1 MVRAKG
7 KVLRSPPNSRRA
19 GIFVAAALLT
29 AASLAAWANSFRG
42 PFIFDDLPAIVEN
55 ATIRTLALSRALA
68 PPHTGQPANGRP
80 LVNFSFALNW
90 AIAGDD
96 VRGYHVLNLAIH
108 TLAALALFGVVRRTL
123 PSRPLAA
130 KFAADATPLAFA
142 LAALWM
148 LHPLQ
153 TESVT
158 YIAQRAE
165 SLAGLC
171 LLLTLYASIRGAES
185 HTPTRWYVLAV
196 VTCLLGMATKEVMYA
211 APLLV
216 LLYDRT
222 FLSGTFREALRRRPW
237 FYAGLAATWLL
248 LGWLV
253 KQAGTRGATAGF
265 GLGITPWHYLLTQ
278 CGALIHY
285 MRLTFWPDPLVL
297 DYGTTIAKSLSE
309 VWPQAALLLA
319 LFGATL
325 IALVRCP
332 PWGFLGAWFFLLLAP
347 TSSVLPLTTQTIA
360 EHRMYLPLAAII
372 AAIVVGAWYV
382 LGRRSVVVFI
392 AIAIAL
398 GAVTARRN
406 IDYHSAISIWQD
418 NIAKRPDSPRPYGE
432 LASALSNAG
441 RIPEA
446 LAAYETAARLLPNY
460 PKVHHN
466 YGVALAAAGR
476 LDEAAAQFELALEQ
490 LPALADAH
498 YELGNVRHEQ
508 GRNVEALGCYEA
520 AVRLRPDF
528 ALAHNNAANILT
540 IFDRTDDALAHYAA
554 AVRADPNLPDAQ
566 YNWANALAHIGR
578 FADALPH
585 YEAALQLA
593 PALVS
598 AHENL
603 GIALFNL
610 GRYAD
615 AVRELEIAQTLAPD
629 SESIRANL
637 GTARARAKGLPGE
650 F

>member
-1 MVRAKG
+1 MVHAKG
-7 KVLRSPPNSRRA
+7 RILRPPLDSSRA

-29 AASLAAWANSFRG
+29 AAALAAWANSFRG
-42 PFIFDDLPAIVEN
+42 PFVFDDFPAIVEN
-55 ATIRTLALSRALA
+55 ATIRTLALPVVLA

-90 AIAGDD
+90 ALAGAD
-96 VRGYHVLNLAIH
+96 VRGYHVVNLAIH
-108 TLAALALFGVVRRTL
+108 TLAALALFGVARRTL
-123 PSRPLAA
+123 LSRQLAA
-130 KFAADATPLAFA
+130 KFAGDATPLAFA

-158 YIAQRAE
+158 YISQRAE
-165 SLAGLC
+165 SLAGLF
-171 LLLTLYASIRGAES
+171 LLLTLYTSIRGAES
-185 HTPTRWYVLAV
+185 PTPTRWHALAV
-196 VTCLLGMATKEVMYA
+196 IACLLGMATKEVMYA

-216 LLYDRT
+216 LLHDRT
-222 FLSGTFREALRRRPW
+222 FIAGTFREALRRRPW
-237 FYAGLAATWLL
+237 FYAALAATWLL

-253 KQAGTRGATAGF
+253 RQAGNRGATAGF

-285 MRLTFWPDPLVL
+285 VRLAFWPAPLVL
-297 DYGTTIAKSLSE
+297 DYGTVTTKSLTE

-325 IALVRCP
+325 IALVRRP
-332 PWGFLGAWFFLLLAP
+332 PWGFLGAWFFLVLAP
-347 TSSVLPLTTQTIA
+347 TSSVLPLATQTIA

-372 AAIVVGAWYV
+372 AAVVIAVWHV
-382 LGRRSVVVFI
+382 LGRRSVGVFI
-392 AIAIAL
+392 AIAIAF
-398 GAVTARRN
+398 GALTARRN

-432 LASALSNAG
+432 LASALSDAG
-441 RIPEA
+441 RVPEA
-446 LAAYETAARLLPNY
+446 LAAYETAVPLLPNY
-460 PKVHHN
+460 AKVRYN
-466 YGVALAAAGR
+466 YGIALAAVGR
-476 LDEAAAQFELALEQ
+476 LDEAAAQFELALAQ
-490 LPALADAH
+490 LPTLADAP
-498 YELGNVRHEQ
+498 YGLGNVRHEQ
-508 GRNVEALGCYEA
+508 GRNAEALAWYEA
-520 AVRLRPDF
+520 AIRLRPDF
-528 ALAHNNAANILT
+528 ALAHNNAANILAN
-540 IFDRTDDALAHYAA
+540 FGRTDEALAHYAA
-554 AVRADPNLPDAQ
+554 AARAEPNLPDAQ

-585 YEAALQLA
+585 YEAAVRLA
-593 PALVS
+593 PTLVY

-615 AVRELEIAQTLAPD
+615 AVRELEIAQGLVPD

-637 GTARARAKGLPGE
+637 AAARARAAR
-650 F
+650 

>member
-7 KVLRSPPNSRRA
+7 KIVRPAPNSSRA

-29 AASLAAWANSFRG
+29 AAALAAWANSFRG
-42 PFIFDDLPAIVEN
+42 PFIFDDLPAIAQN
-55 ATIRTLALSRALA
+55 ATIRTLALPIALA
-68 PPHTGQPANGRP
+68 PPGTGQPANGRP

-90 AIAGDD
+90 AVGGAD
-96 VRGYHVLNLAIH
+96 VRGYHMLNLAIH
-108 TLAALALFGVVRRTL
+108 ALAALALFGVVRRTL
-123 PSRPLAA
+123 RSRPLAA

-185 HTPTRWYVLAV
+185 PTPTRWHALAV

-216 LLYDRT
+216 LLLDRT
-222 FLSGTFREALRRRPW
+222 FFAGTFREALRRRPW

-253 KQAGTRGATAGF
+253 MQAGNRGATAGF

-285 MRLTFWPDPLVL
+285 MRLALWPAPLVL
-297 DYGTTIAKSLSE
+297 DYGIATTSSLAE

-325 IALVRCP
+325 IALARCP

-347 TSSVLPLTTQTIA
+347 TSSVLPLATQTVA

-372 AAIVVGAWYV
+372 AAIVVGVWHV
-382 LGRRSVVVFI
+382 LGRHSVVVFV

-398 GAVTARRN
+398 GALTARRN
-406 IDYHSAISIWQD
+406 IDYRSAISIWQD
-418 NIAKRPDSPRPYGE
+418 NIAKRPDSPRPFGE
-432 LASALSNAG
+432 LASALTDAG
-441 RIPEA
+441 RVPEA
-446 LAAYETAARLLPNY
+446 LAAYETAVRLLPNY
-460 PKVHHN
+460 PKVRHN
-466 YGVALAAAGR
+466 YAVALAAAGR
-476 LDEAAAQFELALEQ
+476 LDEAAAQFELALAQ
-490 LPALADAH
+490 LPTLADAH
-498 YELGNVRHEQ
+498 YGLGDVRHEQ
-508 GRNVEALGCYEA
+508 GRNAEALACYQDA
-520 AVRLRPDF
+520 IRLRPDF

-540 IFDRTDDALAHYAA
+540 IFGRTDEALAYYAA

-566 YNWANALAHIGR
+566 YNWANALARIGR

-585 YEAALQLA
+585 YEAALRLA
-593 PALVS
+593 PALVP

-603 GIALFNL
+603 GISLFNL

-615 AVRELEIAQTLAPD
+615 AVRELEIAQGLAPD

-637 GTARARAKGLPGE
+637 AAARARAAR
-650 F
+650 

>member
-1 MVRAKG
+1 MVLAKG
-7 KVLRSPPNSRRA
+7 KIVRPPPTSSRAR
-19 GIFVAAALLT
+19 IFVAAALLT
-29 AASLAAWANSFRG
+29 AGALAAWANSFRG

-55 ATIRTLALSRALA
+55 TTIRTLALPGALA

-90 AIAGDD
+90 AIAGAN

-123 PSRPLAA
+123 RSRPLAA
-130 KFAADATPLAFA
+130 KFGTDATPLAFA

-158 YIAQRAE
+158 YISQRAE

-171 LLLTLYASIRGAES
+171 LLLTLYGSIRGADS
-185 HTPTRWYVLAV
+185 PVPMRWHALAV
-196 VTCLLGMATKEVMYA
+196 VMCLLGMATKEVMYA

-216 LLYDRT
+216 LLHDRT
-222 FLSGTFREALRRRPW
+222 FIAGTFREALRRRPW
-237 FYAGLAATWLL
+237 FYTGLAATWLL

-253 KQAGTRGATAGF
+253 KQAGNRGATAGF

-278 CGALIHY
+278 CSALIHY
-285 MRLTFWPDPLVL
+285 VRLAFWPAPLVL
-297 DYGTTIAKSLSE
+297 DYGVVTTKFLSE
-309 VWPQAALLLA
+309 VWPQAALLVA

-325 IALVRCP
+325 IALTRCP
-332 PWGFLGAWFFLLLAP
+332 PWGFVGAWFFLLLAP
-347 TSSVLPLTTQTIA
+347 TSSVLPLATQTIA

-372 AAIVVGAWYV
+372 AAIVVGVWHL
-382 LGRRSVVVFI
+382 LGRRSVVVFV

-398 GAVTARRN
+398 GALTAQRN
-406 IDYHSAISIWQD
+406 IDYRSAVSIWQD

-432 LASALSNAG
+432 LASALSDTG

-446 LAAYETAARLLPNY
+446 LAAYDTAVRLLPNY
-460 PKVHHN
+460 PKVRHN

-476 LDEAAAQFELALEQ
+476 LDEAAAQFELAVAQ
-490 LPALADAH
+490 LPTLADAH

-508 GRNVEALGCYEA
+508 GRNVEALACYEA
-520 AVRLRPDF
+520 AIRLRPDF

-540 IFDRTDDALAHYAA
+540 NLGRTDEALVHYAA
-554 AVRADPNLPDAQ
+554 AVHVDPNLPDAQ
-566 YNWANALAHIGR
+566 YNWANTLAHVGR

-615 AVRELEIAQTLAPD
+615 AVRELEIAQGLAPE

-637 GTARARAKGLPGE
+637 ATARARAAR
-650 F
+650 

>member
-7 KVLRSPPNSRRA
+7 KIVRAPRNSSHL
-19 GIFVAAALLT
+19 GIFVAAALLI
-29 AASLAAWANSFRG
+29 AAALAAWANSFRG
-42 PFIFDDLPAIVEN
+42 PFVFDDLPAIVEN
-55 ATIRTLALSRALA
+55 ATIRTLALPSALA

-90 AIAGDD
+90 AVGAAD

-123 PSRPLAA
+123 RSRALAA
-130 KFAADATPLAFA
+130 RFAADATPLAFA

-158 YIAQRAE
+158 YISQRAE
-165 SLAGLC
+165 ALAGLC

-185 HTPTRWYVLAV
+185 PTPMRWHALAV

-216 LLYDRT
+216 MLYDRT
-222 FLSGTFREALRRRPW
+222 FLSRTFREALRRRPL
-237 FYAGLAATWLL
+237 FYAALAMTWLL
-248 LGWLV
+248 LGLLV
-253 KQAGTRGATAGF
+253 KQAGNRGATAGF

-278 CGALIHY
+278 CGAIIHY
-285 MRLTFWPDPLVL
+285 VRLVFWPDPLVL
-297 DYGTTIAKSLSE
+297 DYGIVTTKSLAE

-325 IALVRCP
+325 IALARFP
-332 PWGFLGAWFFLLLAP
+332 TWGFLGAWFFLLLAP
-347 TSSVLPLTTQTIA
+347 TSSVLPLATQTVA

-372 AAIVVGAWYV
+372 AAIVVGMWHV
-382 LGRRSVVVFI
+382 LGRCSVIVFV
-392 AIAIAL
+392 AIAIAF
-398 GAVTARRN
+398 GALTARRN
-406 IDYHSAISIWQD
+406 IDYRSAISIWQD

-446 LAAYETAARLLPNY
+446 LAAYETAVRLLPNY
-460 PKVHHN
+460 PKVRHN
-466 YGVALAAAGR
+466 YGVALAATGR
-476 LDEAAAQFELALEQ
+476 LDEAATQFELALAQ
-490 LPALADAH
+490 LPTLADAH

-520 AVRLRPDF
+520 AMRLRPDF

-540 IFDRTDDALAHYAA
+540 IFDRTDEALAHYAS
-554 AVRADPNLPDAQ
+554 AVRADRNLPDAQ
-566 YNWANALAHIGR
+566 YNWANSLAHIGR
-578 FADALPH
+578 FAEAVPH

-615 AVRELEIAQTLAPD
+615 AVRELEIAQSLAPD

-637 GTARARAKGLPGE
+637 ATARARAAR
-650 F
+650 

>member
-7 KVLRSPPNSRRA
+7 KIVRAPRNSSRL
-19 GIFVAAALLT
+19 GIFVAAALLI
-29 AASLAAWANSFRG
+29 AAALAAWANSFRG
-42 PFIFDDLPAIVEN
+42 PFVFDDLPAIVEN
-55 ATIRTLALSRALA
+55 ATIRTLALPSALA

-90 AIAGDD
+90 AVGAAD

-123 PSRPLAA
+123 RSRALAA
-130 KFAADATPLAFA
+130 RFAADATPLAFA

-158 YIAQRAE
+158 YISQRAE
-165 SLAGLC
+165 ALAGLC

-185 HTPTRWYVLAV
+185 PTPMRWHVLAV

-216 LLYDRT
+216 MLYDRT
-222 FLSGTFREALRRRPW
+222 FLSRTFREALRRRPL
-237 FYAGLAATWLL
+237 FYAALAMTWLL
-248 LGWLV
+248 LGLLV

-278 CGALIHY
+278 CGAIIHY
-285 MRLTFWPDPLVL
+285 VRLVFWPDPLVL
-297 DYGTTIAKSLSE
+297 DYGIVTTKSLAE

-325 IALVRCP
+325 IALARFP
-332 PWGFLGAWFFLLLAP
+332 TWGFLGAWFFLLLAP
-347 TSSVLPLTTQTIA
+347 TSSVLPLATQTVA

-372 AAIVVGAWYV
+372 AAIVVGMWHV
-382 LGRRSVVVFI
+382 LGRCSVIVFV
-392 AIAIAL
+392 AIAIAF
-398 GAVTARRN
+398 GALTARRN
-406 IDYHSAISIWQD
+406 IDYRSAISIWQD

-446 LAAYETAARLLPNY
+446 LAAYETAVRLLPNY
-460 PKVHHN
+460 PKVRHN
-466 YGVALAAAGR
+466 YGVALAATGR
-476 LDEAAAQFELALEQ
+476 LDEAATQFELALAQ
-490 LPALADAH
+490 LPTLADAH

-520 AVRLRPDF
+520 AIRLRPDF

-540 IFDRTDDALAHYAA
+540 IFDRTDEALAHYAS
-554 AVRADPNLPDAQ
+554 AVRADRNLPDAQ
-566 YNWANALAHIGR
+566 YNWANSLAHIGR
-578 FADALPH
+578 FAEAVPH

-615 AVRELEIAQTLAPD
+615 AVRELQIAQSLAPD

-637 GTARARAKGLPGE
+637 ATARARTAR
-650 F
+650 

>member
-1 MVRAKG
+1 MRAKG
-7 KVLRSPPNSRRA
+7 KIVRPAPTSSRA
-19 GIFVAAALLT
+19 GIFIAAALLG
-29 AASLAAWANSFRG
+29 AAALSVWANSFRG

-55 ATIRTLALSRALA
+55 TTIRTLALPGALA
-68 PPHTGQPANGRP
+68 PPQTGQPANGRP

-90 AIAGDD
+90 AVGGAD

-108 TLAALALFGVVRRTL
+108 ALAALALFGVVRRTL
-123 PSRPLAA
+123 RSRPLAA

-158 YIAQRAE
+158 YISQRAE

-171 LLLTLYASIRGAES
+171 LLLTLYASIRGADS
-185 HTPTRWYVLAV
+185 PTPMRWHALAV

-216 LLYDRT
+216 LLHDRT
-222 FLSGTFREALRRRPW
+222 FIAGTFREALRRRPG

-248 LGWLV
+248 LGCLV
-253 KQAGTRGATAGF
+253 KQAGNRGATAGF

-278 CGALIHY
+278 CGALVHY
-285 MRLTFWPDPLVL
+285 VRLAFWPAPLVL
-297 DYGTTIAKSLSE
+297 DYGTATTKSLAE
-309 VWPQAALLLA
+309 VWPQAALLLV
-319 LFGATL
+319 LFAATL
-325 IALVRCP
+325 CALDRFP
-332 PWGFLGAWFFLLLAP
+332 AWGFLGAWFFLLLAP
-347 TSSVLPLTTQTIA
+347 TSSVLPLATQTVA

-372 AAIVVGAWYV
+372 AAIVVGVWHF
-382 LGRRSVVVFI
+382 LGRRSVIVFV

-398 GAVTARRN
+398 GALTAQRN
-406 IDYHSAISIWQD
+406 LDYRSAISIWQD

-432 LASALSNAG
+432 LASALSDAG

-446 LAAYETAARLLPNY
+446 LATYETAVRLLPNY
-460 PKVHHN
+460 PKLRHN

-476 LDEAAAQFELALEQ
+476 LDEAAAQFELALAEF
-490 LPALADAH
+490 PTLADAH

-508 GRNVEALGCYEA
+508 GRNAEALACYQDA
-520 AVRLRPDF
+520 IRLRPDF

-540 IFDRTDDALAHYAA
+540 NFDRTDEALTHYAA

-566 YNWANALAHIGR
+566 FNWANALAHIGR

-585 YEAALQLA
+585 YEAAVRLA

-610 GRYAD
+610 GRYDD
-615 AVRELEIAQTLAPD
+615 AVRELEIAQVLAPD
-629 SESIRANL
+629 SESIRSNL
-637 GTARARAKGLPGE
+637 AAARARAVP
-650 F
+650 

>member
-7 KVLRSPPNSRRA
+7 KILRPAPDSRRA
-19 GIFVAAALLT
+19 GIFAASALLAAAV
-29 AASLAAWANSFRG
+29 LAAWANSFHG

-55 ATIRTLALSRALA
+55 ATIRTLALPTALA
-68 PPHTGQPANGRP
+68 PPRSGQPAGGRP

-90 AIAGDD
+90 AIAGAD
-96 VRGYHVLNLAIH
+96 VRGYHVVNLAIH
-108 TLAALALFGVVRRTL
+108 VLAALALFGVARRTMRS
-123 PSRPLAA
+123 PPLAA

-142 LAALWM
+142 LAALWA

-158 YIAQRAE
+158 YISQRAE
-165 SLAGLC
+165 SLAGLF
-171 LLLTLYASIRGAES
+171 LFLTLYAAIRGADS
-185 HTPTRWYVLAV
+185 PTATRWHLLAI

-222 FLSGTFREALRRRPW
+222 FFTGTFREALRRRPW

-253 KQAGTRGATAGF
+253 KQAGNRGATAGF

-278 CGALIHY
+278 CGAIIHY
-285 MRLTFWPDPLVL
+285 VRLVFWPAPLVL
-297 DYGTTIAKSLSE
+297 DYGTITTTSLAQ

-325 IALVRCP
+325 ISLAWYP

-347 TSSVLPLTTQTIA
+347 TSSVLPLATQTVA
-360 EHRMYLPLAAII
+360 EHRMYLPLAAIV
-372 AAIVVGAWYV
+372 AALVVGARYG
-382 LGRRSVVVFI
+382 LGRRSVAVLVVI
-392 AIAIAL
+392 AVGL
-398 GAVTARRN
+398 GALTARRN
-406 IDYHSAISIWQD
+406 ANYRSSISIWQD

-446 LAAYETAARLLPNY
+446 LAAYETAVRLLPNY
-460 PKVHHN
+460 PKVHYN
-466 YGVALAAAGR
+466 YAVALDAAGR
-476 LDEAAAQFELALEQ
+476 LDEAAMQFELALAQ
-490 LPALADAH
+490 LPTLADAH
-498 YELGNVRHEQ
+498 YGLGDVRHEQ

-520 AVRLRPDF
+520 AIRLRPDF
-528 ALAHNNAANILT
+528 ALAHNNAANILAN
-540 IFDRTDDALAHYAA
+540 FGRTDEALAHYAA
-554 AVRADPNLPDAQ
+554 AVRANPHLPDAQ
-566 YNWANALAHIGR
+566 YNWANALAHDGR
-578 FADALPH
+578 FSDALPH
-585 YEAALQLA
+585 YEAALQLSSKLA
-593 PALVS
+593 P

-603 GIALFNL
+603 GISLFNL

-615 AVRELEIAQTLAPD
+615 AVRELEIAQSLEPD

-637 GTARARAKGLPGE
+637 AAARARAAR
-650 F
+650 

>member
-1 MVRAKG
+1 MHAKG
-7 KVLRSPPNSRRA
+7 KIVRPALNSSRA
-19 GIFVAAALLT
+19 GTFVAAALLT
-29 AASLAAWANSFRG
+29 VAALAAWANSFRG

-55 ATIRTLALSRALA
+55 TTIRTLALPGALA

-90 AIAGDD
+90 AVGGAD
-96 VRGYHVLNLAIH
+96 VSGYHVLNLAIH
-108 TLAALALFGVVRRTL
+108 ALAALALFGVVRRTL
-123 PSRPLAA
+123 RSRPLAA
-130 KFAADATPLAFA
+130 KFAADATPLAFV

-158 YIAQRAE
+158 YVAQRAE

-185 HTPTRWYVLAV
+185 PKPMRWHALAV

-216 LLYDRT
+216 LLHDRT
-222 FLSGTFREALRRRPW
+222 FIAGTFREALRRRPW

-253 KQAGTRGATAGF
+253 KQAGNRGATAGF

-285 MRLTFWPDPLVL
+285 VRLVFWPAPLVL
-297 DYGTTIAKSLSE
+297 DYGTVTSKSLSE
-309 VWPQAALLLA
+309 VWPQAALLVA

-325 IALVRCP
+325 IALVRWP
-332 PWGFLGAWFFLLLAP
+332 PWGFVGAWFFLLLAP
-347 TSSVLPLTTQTIA
+347 TSSVLPLATQTVA

-372 AAIVVGAWYV
+372 AGIVVGVWCV
-382 LGRRSVVVFI
+382 LGRRSIVVFV

-398 GAVTARRN
+398 GALTARRN
-406 IDYHSAISIWQD
+406 IDYGSAISIWQD
-418 NIAKRPDSPRPYGE
+418 NITKRPDSPRPYGE
-432 LASALSNAG
+432 LASALSDAG

-446 LAAYETAARLLPNY
+446 LAAYEAAVPLLPNY
-460 PKVHHN
+460 PKLHHN

-476 LDEAAAQFELALEQ
+476 LDEAAAQFELALAQ
-490 LPALADAH
+490 LPTLADAH

-508 GRNVEALGCYEA
+508 GRNAEALACYEA
-520 AVRLRPDF
+520 AIRFRPDF
-528 ALAHNNAANILT
+528 ALAHNDAANILVN
-540 IFDRTDDALAHYAA
+540 FDRTDEALAHYAT

-566 YNWANALAHIGR
+566 FNWANTLARIGR

-585 YEAALQLA
+585 YQAAVRLA

-615 AVRELEIAQTLAPD
+615 AVRELEIAQGLAPD
-629 SESIRANL
+629 SESVRANL
-637 GTARARAKGLPGE
+637 AAARARAAR
-650 F
+650 

>member
-7 KVLRSPPNSRRA
+7 KIVRPARNSSRA
-19 GIFVAAALLT
+19 GIFVAVALLT
-29 AASLAAWANSFRG
+29 ASA
-42 PFIFDDLPAIVEN
+42 
-55 ATIRTLALSRALA
+55 LALPIALA

-90 AIAGDD
+90 AVGGAD

-123 PSRPLAA
+123 RSRPLAA

-185 HTPTRWYVLAV
+185 PTPTRWHALAV

-216 LLYDRT
+216 LLLDRT
-222 FLSGTFREALRRRPW
+222 FFAGTFREALRRRPW
-237 FYAGLAATWLL
+237 FYTELAATWLL

-253 KQAGTRGATAGF
+253 NQAGNRGATAGF

-285 MRLTFWPDPLVL
+285 MRLALWPAPLVL
-297 DYGTTIAKSLSE
+297 DYGIATTSSLTE
-309 VWPQAALLLA
+309 VWLQAALLLA
-319 LFGATL
+319 LFGATFV
-325 IALVRCP
+325 ALARCP

-347 TSSVLPLTTQTIA
+347 TSSVLPLATQTVA

-372 AAIVVGAWYV
+372 AAIVVGVWHV
-382 LGRRSVVVFI
+382 LGRHSVVVFV

-398 GAVTARRN
+398 GALTARRN
-406 IDYHSAISIWQD
+406 IDYRSAISIWQD
-418 NIAKRPDSPRPYGE
+418 NIAKRPDSPRPFGE
-432 LASALSNAG
+432 LASALTDAG
-441 RIPEA
+441 RVPEA
-446 LAAYETAARLLPNY
+446 LAAYETAVRLLPNY
-460 PKVHHN
+460 PKVRHN
-466 YGVALAAAGR
+466 YAVALAAAGR
-476 LDEAAAQFELALEQ
+476 LDEAASQFEL
-490 LPALADAH
+490 DA
-498 YELGNVRHEQ
+498 YYGLGDVRHEQ
-508 GRNVEALGCYEA
+508 GRNAEALACYEA
-520 AVRLRPDF
+520 AIRLRPDF

-540 IFDRTDDALAHYAA
+540 IFGRTDEALAQYAV

-566 YNWANALAHIGR
+566 YNWANTLTRIGR
-578 FADALPH
+578 FADAVPH
-585 YEAALQLA
+585 YEAALRLA
-593 PALVS
+593 PALVP

-603 GIALFNL
+603 GISLFNL

-615 AVRELEIAQTLAPD
+615 AVRELEIAQGLAPD

-637 GTARARAKGLPGE
+637 AAARARAAR
-650 F
+650 

>member
-1 MVRAKG
+1 MERSNG
-7 KVLRSPPNSRRA
+7 KSLRPALNSSRA
-19 GIFVAAALLT
+19 GIFIAAALLT
-29 AASLAAWANSFRG
+29 AAALAAWANSFRG

-55 ATIRTLALSRALA
+55 GTIHTLALSSVLA

-80 LVNFSFALNW
+80 FINLSFALNW
-90 AIAGDD
+90 AAGAAD

-108 TLAALALFGVVRRTL
+108 VLAALALFGVVRRTL
-123 PSRPLAA
+123 RSRPLAT
-130 KFAADATPLAFA
+130 KFAADATPLAVA

-185 HTPTRWYVLAV
+185 PTPTRWHTVAV

-211 APLLV
+211 APVLV
-216 LLYDRT
+216 LLHDRT
-222 FLSGTFREALRRRPW
+222 FLSGTFRQALRRRPW
-237 FYAGLAATWLL
+237 FYAALAATWLL

-253 KQAGTRGATAGF
+253 IRAGTRGATAGF

-278 CGALIHY
+278 CGAVIHY
-285 MRLTFWPDPLVL
+285 VRLAFWPDPLVL
-297 DYGTTIAKSLSE
+297 DYGTTTTNSLAD

-325 IALVRCP
+325 VALVRCP

-347 TSSVLPLTTQTIA
+347 TSSMLPLATQTIA

-372 AAIVVGAWYV
+372 AGIVVAVWHV
-382 LGRRSVVVFI
+382 LGRRSVIVFI
-392 AIAIAL
+392 AIAIAFGTL
-398 GAVTARRN
+398 TARRN
-406 IDYHSAISIWQD
+406 TDYRSAISIWQD

-441 RIPEA
+441 RVPEA
-446 LAAYETAARLLPNY
+446 LTAYETAVRLLPNY

-476 LDEAAAQFELALEQ
+476 LDEAAAQFELALAQ
-490 LPALADAH
+490 LPTLADAH

-508 GRNVEALGCYEA
+508 GRNAEALACYEA
-520 AVRLRPDF
+520 AIRLLPDF

-540 IFDRTDDALAHYAA
+540 IFGRTDEALAHYAA
-554 AVRADPNLPDAQ
+554 AARADPNLPDAQ
-566 YNWANALAHIGR
+566 YNWANALASLGR
-578 FADALPH
+578 FAEAVPH
-585 YEAALQLA
+585 YEASLRLA
-593 PALVS
+593 PGLVS
-598 AHENL
+598 AHENR

-615 AVRELEIAQTLAPD
+615 AVHELEIAQSLAPQ
-629 SESIRANL
+629 SERIRANL
-637 GTARARAKGLPGE
+637 AAARARAAR
-650 F
+650 

>member
-1 MVRAKG
+1 MVLAKG
-7 KVLRSPPNSRRA
+7 KILRPPPDSRRA
-19 GIFVAAALLT
+19 GSFVAAAVLT
-29 AASLAAWANSFRG
+29 AAALVAWANSFRG

-55 ATIRTLALSRALA
+55 ATIRTLALPTALA
-68 PPHTGQPANGRP
+68 PPRSGQPAGGRP

-90 AIAGDD
+90 AVGGPD

-108 TLAALALFGVVRRTL
+108 VLAALALFGMVRRTL
-123 PSRPLAA
+123 RSRPLAA
-130 KFAADATPLAFA
+130 KFAADTTPLAVA

-185 HTPTRWYVLAV
+185 PTPTRWHTVAV

-216 LLYDRT
+216 LLHDRT
-222 FLSGTFREALRRRPW
+222 FLSATFRQALRRRPW
-237 FYAGLAATWLL
+237 FYAALAATWLL

-285 MRLTFWPDPLVL
+285 VRLAFWPDPLVL
-297 DYGTTIAKSLSE
+297 DYGTATTKSIAD

-325 IALVRCP
+325 VALVRYP

-347 TSSVLPLTTQTIA
+347 TSSVLPLATQTIA

-372 AAIVVGAWYV
+372 AAIVVGVWHL
-382 LGRRSVVVFI
+382 LGRRSVVVFV

-398 GAVTARRN
+398 GALTAQRN
-406 IDYHSAISIWQD
+406 IDYRSAVSIWQD

-432 LASALSNAG
+432 LASALSDTG

-446 LAAYETAARLLPNY
+446 LAAYDTAVRLLPNY
-460 PKVHHN
+460 PKVRHN
-466 YGVALAAAGR
+466 YGVALAVAGR
-476 LDEAAAQFELALEQ
+476 LDEAAAQFELAVAQ
-490 LPALADAH
+490 LPTLADAH

-508 GRNVEALGCYEA
+508 GRNAEALACYEA
-520 AVRLRPDF
+520 AIRLRPDF

-540 IFDRTDDALAHYAA
+540 NFGRTDEALVHYAA
-554 AVRADPNLPDAQ
+554 AVHVDPNLPDAQ
-566 YNWANALAHIGR
+566 YNWANTLAHVGR

-615 AVRELEIAQTLAPD
+615 AVRELEIAQGLAPE

-637 GTARARAKGLPGE
+637 ATARARAAR
-650 F
+650 

>member
-1 MVRAKG
+1 MERSNG
-7 KVLRSPPNSRRA
+7 KSLRPAPNSSRA
-19 GIFVAAALLT
+19 GIFIAAALLI
-29 AASLAAWANSFRG
+29 AAALAAWANSFRG

-55 ATIRTLALSRALA
+55 ATIRTLALSSALA

-80 LVNFSFALNW
+80 LVNLSFALNW
-90 AIAGDD
+90 AAGAAD

-108 TLAALALFGVVRRTL
+108 ALAALALFGVVRRTL
-123 PSRPLAA
+123 RSRPLAA
-130 KFAADATPLAFA
+130 KFAADATPLAVA

-185 HTPTRWYVLAV
+185 PTPTRWHTVAV

-216 LLYDRT
+216 LLHDRT
-222 FLSGTFREALRRRPW
+222 FLSGTFRQALRRRPC
-237 FYAGLAATWLL
+237 FYAALAATWLL

-285 MRLTFWPDPLVL
+285 VRLAFWPDPLVL
-297 DYGTTIAKSLSE
+297 DYGTATTKSLAD
-309 VWPQAALLLA
+309 VWPQAGLLLA

-325 IALVRCP
+325 VALVRCP

-347 TSSVLPLTTQTIA
+347 TSSVLPLATQTIA

-372 AAIVVGAWYV
+372 AGIVVAVWHV
-382 LGRRSVVVFI
+382 LGRRSVIVFI
-392 AIAIAL
+392 AIAIAFGTL
-398 GAVTARRN
+398 TARRN
-406 IDYHSAISIWQD
+406 TDYRSALSIWRD

-441 RIPEA
+441 RVPEA
-446 LAAYETAARLLPNY
+446 LAAYETAVRLLPNY

-476 LDEAAAQFELALEQ
+476 LDEAAAQFRLALAQ
-490 LPALADAH
+490 LPTLADAH

-508 GRNVEALGCYEA
+508 GRNAEALACYQA
-520 AVRLRPDF
+520 AIRLLPNF

-540 IFDRTDDALAHYAA
+540 IFDRTDEALAHYAA
-554 AVRADPNLPDAQ
+554 AARADPNLPDAQ
-566 YNWANALAHIGR
+566 YNWANALASIGR
-578 FADALPH
+578 FAEAVPH
-585 YEAALQLA
+585 YEASLRLA
-593 PALVS
+593 PGLVS

-615 AVRELEIAQTLAPD
+615 AVRELEIAQRLAPE
-629 SESIRANL
+629 SERIRANL
-637 GTARARAKGLPGE
+637 AAARARAAR
-650 F
+650 

>member
-1 MVRAKG
+1 MERSNG
-7 KVLRSPPNSRRA
+7 KSLRPALNSSRA
-19 GIFVAAALLT
+19 GIFIAAALLT
-29 AASLAAWANSFRG
+29 AAALAAWANSFRG

-55 ATIRTLALSRALA
+55 GTIHTLALSSVLA

-80 LVNFSFALNW
+80 FVNLSFALNW
-90 AIAGDD
+90 AAGAAD

-108 TLAALALFGVVRRTL
+108 VLAALALFGVVRRTL
-123 PSRPLAA
+123 RSRPLAT
-130 KFAADATPLAFA
+130 KFAADATPLAVA

-185 HTPTRWYVLAV
+185 PTPTRWHTVAV

-211 APLLV
+211 APVLV
-216 LLYDRT
+216 LLHDRT
-222 FLSGTFREALRRRPW
+222 FLSGTFRQALRRRPW
-237 FYAGLAATWLL
+237 FYAALAATWLL

-253 KQAGTRGATAGF
+253 IRAGTRGATAGF

-278 CGALIHY
+278 CGAVIHY
-285 MRLTFWPDPLVL
+285 VRLAFWPDPLVL
-297 DYGTTIAKSLSE
+297 DYGTTTTNSLAD

-325 IALVRCP
+325 VALVRCP

-347 TSSVLPLTTQTIA
+347 TSSMLPLATQTIA

-372 AAIVVGAWYV
+372 AGIVVAVWHV
-382 LGRRSVVVFI
+382 LGRRSVIVFI
-392 AIAIAL
+392 AIAIAFGTL
-398 GAVTARRN
+398 TARRN
-406 IDYHSAISIWQD
+406 TDYRSAISIWQD

-441 RIPEA
+441 RVPEA
-446 LAAYETAARLLPNY
+446 LTAYETAVRLLPNY

-476 LDEAAAQFELALEQ
+476 LDEAAAQFELALAQ
-490 LPALADAH
+490 LPTLADAH

-508 GRNVEALGCYEA
+508 GRNAEALACYEA
-520 AVRLRPDF
+520 AIRLLPDF

-540 IFDRTDDALAHYAA
+540 IFGRTDEALAHYAA
-554 AVRADPNLPDAQ
+554 AARADPNLPDAQ
-566 YNWANALAHIGR
+566 YNWANALASLGR
-578 FADALPH
+578 FAEAVPH
-585 YEAALQLA
+585 YEASLRLA
-593 PALVS
+593 PGLVS
-598 AHENL
+598 AHENR

-615 AVRELEIAQTLAPD
+615 AVHELEIAQSLAPQ
-629 SESIRANL
+629 SERIRANL
-637 GTARARAKGLPGE
+637 AAARARAAR
-650 F
+650 

>member
-7 KVLRSPPNSRRA
+7 KILRSPPDSSRA

-29 AASLAAWANSFRG
+29 AAALVAWANSFRG

-55 ATIRTLALSRALA
+55 ATIRTLALPIALA
-68 PPHTGQPANGRP
+68 PPHSGQPAGGRP

-90 AIAGDD
+90 ALGGTD
-96 VRGYHVLNLAIH
+96 VRGYHALNLAIH
-108 TLAALALFGVVRRTL
+108 VLAALTLFGVVRRTL
-123 PSRPLAA
+123 RSRPLAA

-142 LAALWM
+142 VAALWT

-158 YIAQRAE
+158 YISQRAE
-165 SLAGLC
+165 SLAGLF
-171 LLLTLYASIRGAES
+171 LLLTLYASIRGVDS
-185 HTPTRWYVLAV
+185 RTPARWHALAV
-196 VTCLLGMATKEVMYA
+196 ITCLLGMATKEVMYA

-216 LLYDRT
+216 LLYDRI
-222 FLSGTFREALRRRPW
+222 FFARTFREALRRRPW
-237 FYAGLAATWLL
+237 FYSGLAATWLL

-253 KQAGTRGATAGF
+253 TQAGNRGATAGF

-285 MRLTFWPDPLVL
+285 LRLAFWPTPLVL
-297 DYGTTIAKSLSE
+297 DYGIVTNNSLTK

-319 LFGATL
+319 LLGATL
-325 IALVRCP
+325 IALAWRP
-332 PWGFLGAWFFLLLAP
+332 TWGFLGAWLFLLLAP
-347 TSSVLPLTTQTIA
+347 TSSVLPLATQTIA

-372 AAIVVGAWYV
+372 AAIVAGVWRI
-382 LGRRSVVVFI
+382 LGRRSVAVFI
-392 AIAIAL
+392 AIAIL
-398 GAVTARRN
+398 FGTLPARRH
-406 IDYHSAISIWQD
+406 IAYRSAISIWQD

-441 RIPEA
+441 RAPEA
-446 LAAYETAARLLPNY
+446 LAAYETAVRFLPNY
-460 PKVHHN
+460 PKVHYN
-466 YGVALAAAGR
+466 YAVALDAAGR
-476 LDEAAAQFELALEQ
+476 LDEAATQFELALAQ
-490 LPALADAH
+490 LPTLADAH

-508 GRNVEALGCYEA
+508 GRNAEALACYEA
-520 AVRLRPDF
+520 AIRLRPDF
-528 ALAHNNAANILT
+528 ALAHNNAANILAN
-540 IFDRTDDALAHYAA
+540 FGQTDEALAQYAA

-566 YNWANALAHIGR
+566 YNWANALAHVGR

-585 YEAALQLA
+585 YEAALRLA

-603 GIALFNL
+603 GISLFNL

-615 AVRELEIAQTLAPD
+615 AVRELEIAQGLAPD

-637 GTARARAKGLPGE
+637 ATARARAAR
-650 F
+650 

>member
-1 MVRAKG
+1 MVLAKG
-7 KVLRSPPNSRRA
+7 KIVRPPPTSSRAR
-19 GIFVAAALLT
+19 IFVAAALLT
-29 AASLAAWANSFRG
+29 AGALAAWANSFRG

-55 ATIRTLALSRALA
+55 TTIRTLALPGALA

-80 LVNFSFALNW
+80 LVNFSFAINW
-90 AIAGDD
+90 ALGGAD

-108 TLAALALFGVVRRTL
+108 TLAALALFGVVRRTMR
-123 PSRPLAA
+123 SRPLAA

-158 YIAQRAE
+158 YISQRAE

-253 KQAGTRGATAGF
+253 KQAGNRGATAGF

-278 CGALIHY
+278 CSALIHY
-285 MRLTFWPDPLVL
+285 VQLVFWPAPLVL
-297 DYGTTIAKSLSE
+297 DYGTVTTRSLTE
-309 VWPQAALLLA
+309 VWPQAALLVA

-325 IALVRCP
+325 VALVRYP

-347 TSSVLPLTTQTIA
+347 TSSVLPLATQTIA

-372 AAIVVGAWYV
+372 AAIVVGVWQL
-382 LGRRSVVVFI
+382 LGRRSAVVFI
-392 AIAIAL
+392 AIAIAFGTL
-398 GAVTARRN
+398 TARRN
-406 IDYHSAISIWQD
+406 FDYRSAISIWQD

-441 RIPEA
+441 GVPEA
-446 LAAYETAARLLPNY
+446 AAAYETAERLLPNY
-460 PKVHHN
+460 PKVPHN

-476 LDEAAAQFELALEQ
+476 LDEAVAQFELALAQ
-490 LPALADAH
+490 LATLADAR

-508 GRNVEALGCYEA
+508 GRNVEALACYEEA
-520 AVRLRPDF
+520 IRLRPDF

-540 IFDRTDDALAHYAA
+540 NFGRTDEALAHYAA
-554 AVRADPNLPDAQ
+554 AVHADPNLPDAH
-566 YNWANALAHIGR
+566 YNGA
-578 FADALPH
+578 
-585 YEAALQLA
+585 
-593 PALVS
+593 
-598 AHENL
+598 
-603 GIALFNL
+603 
-610 GRYAD
+610 
-615 AVRELEIAQTLAPD
+615 T
-629 SESIRANL
+629 
-637 GTARARAKGLPGE
+637 
-650 F
+650 

>member
-7 KVLRSPPNSRRA
+7 KILRPLPDSRRA

-29 AASLAAWANSFRG
+29 AAALAAWANSFRG

-55 ATIRTLALSRALA
+55 ATIRTLALPIALA

-90 AIAGDD
+90 AVGGAD

-108 TLAALALFGVVRRTL
+108 VLAALALFGVVRRTL
-123 PSRPLAA
+123 RSQALAA
-130 KFAADATPLAFA
+130 KSAADATPLAFA
-142 LAALWM
+142 VAALWM
-148 LHPLQ
+148 FHPLQ

-158 YIAQRAE
+158 YISQRAE

-171 LLLTLYASIRGAES
+171 LLLTLYASIRGADS
-185 HTPTRWYVLAV
+185 PTPVRWHALAI

-216 LLYDRT
+216 LLHDRT
-222 FLSGTFREALRRRPW
+222 FSAGTFREALRRRPW
-237 FYAGLAATWLL
+237 FYATLAATWLL
-248 LGWLV
+248 LAWLV
-253 KQAGTRGATAGF
+253 KQAGNRGATAGF

-278 CGALIHY
+278 CGAVVHY
-285 MRLTFWPDPLVL
+285 MRLAFWPAPLVL
-297 DYGTTIAKSLSE
+297 DYGVATTNSLAQ

-325 IALVRCP
+325 LALVRRP

-347 TSSVLPLTTQTIA
+347 TSSVLPLATQTIA

-372 AAIVVGAWYV
+372 VAIVVGGWHV
-382 LGRRSVVVFI
+382 LGRRSVPIFV
-392 AIAIAL
+392 AIAIVFGAL
-398 GAVTARRN
+398 TARRN
-406 IDYHSAISIWQD
+406 IDYRSAISIWQD

-441 RIPEA
+441 RVPEA
-446 LAAYETAARLLPNY
+446 LAAYETAVRLLPNY
-460 PKVHHN
+460 PKVRHN
-466 YGVALAAAGR
+466 YAVALAAAGR
-476 LDEAAAQFELALEQ
+476 LDEAVAQFELALAQ
-490 LPALADAH
+490 LPTLADAR

-508 GRNVEALGCYEA
+508 GRNAEALACYEEA
-520 AVRLRPDF
+520 TRLRPDF
-528 ALAHNNAANILT
+528 ALAHNNAANILAN
-540 IFDRTDDALAHYAA
+540 FGRTEEALAHYAA
-554 AVRADPNLPDAQ
+554 AAHADPNLPDAQ
-566 YNWANALAHIGR
+566 YNWANTLAQIGR
-578 FADALPH
+578 FADAVPH

-603 GIALFNL
+603 GVMLFNI

-615 AVRELEIAQTLAPD
+615 AVGELEIAQSLAPD

-637 GTARARAKGLPGE
+637 ATARARAAR
-650 F
+650 

>member
-1 MVRAKG
+1 MRAKG
-7 KVLRSPPNSRRA
+7 KIVRPALNSSRA

-29 AASLAAWANSFRG
+29 VAALAAWANSFRG

-55 ATIRTLALSRALA
+55 TTIRTLALPGALA
-68 PPHTGQPANGRP
+68 PPHTASLRTAAARQFLLRAQLGRWGRRRPRLPCAQPRD
-80 LVNFSFALNW
+80 SR
-90 AIAGDD
+90 AGGAR
-96 VRGYHVLNLAIH
+96 V
-108 TLAALALFGVVRRTL
+108 FGVVRRTL
-123 PSRPLAA
+123 RSRPLAA

-153 TESVT
+153 TESIT

-185 HTPTRWYVLAV
+185 PKPMRWHALAV
-196 VTCLLGMATKEVMYA
+196 VTCLLGMATKEMMYA

-216 LLYDRT
+216 LLHDRT
-222 FLSGTFREALRRRPW
+222 FMAGTFREALRRRPW

-248 LGWLV
+248 LAWLV
-253 KQAGTRGATAGF
+253 KQAGNRGATAGF

-285 MRLTFWPDPLVL
+285 VRLAFWPAPLVL
-297 DYGTTIAKSLSE
+297 DYGMVTTKSLTE
-309 VWPQAALLLA
+309 VWPQAALLVA

-325 IALVRCP
+325 IALARCP

-347 TSSVLPLTTQTIA
+347 TSSVLPLATQTVA

-372 AAIVVGAWYV
+372 AAIVVGAWHV
-382 LGRRSVVVFI
+382 LGRRSMVAFV
-392 AIAIAL
+392 AIAIAF
-398 GAVTARRN
+398 GALTARRN
-406 IDYHSAISIWQD
+406 IDYRSAISIWQD

-432 LASALSNAG
+432 LASALSDAG

-446 LAAYETAARLLPNY
+446 LAAYETAVPLLPNY
-460 PKVHHN
+460 PKVRHN

-476 LDEAAAQFELALEQ
+476 LDEAAAQFELALAQ
-490 LPALADAH
+490 LPMLADAH

-508 GRNVEALGCYEA
+508 GRNAEALACYEA
-520 AVRLRPDF
+520 AIRFRPDF

-540 IFDRTDDALAHYAA
+540 IFGRTDEALAHYAA

-585 YEAALQLA
+585 YEAAVRLA

-615 AVRELEIAQTLAPD
+615 AVRELEIAQGLAPD

-637 GTARARAKGLPGE
+637 AAARARAAR
-650 F
+650 

>member
-1 MVRAKG
+1 MERSNG
-7 KVLRSPPNSRRA
+7 KSLRPVPNSGRA
-19 GIFVAAALLT
+19 EIFIAAALLT
-29 AASLAAWANSFRG
+29 AAALAAWANSFRG

-55 ATIRTLALSRALA
+55 ASIRTLALSSALA

-80 LVNFSFALNW
+80 FVNLSFALNW
-90 AIAGDD
+90 AAGAAD
-96 VRGYHVLNLAIH
+96 VRGYHMLNLAIH

-123 PSRPLAA
+123 RSRPLAA
-130 KFAADATPLAFA
+130 RFAADATPLAVA

-185 HTPTRWYVLAV
+185 PTPTRWHTVAV

-216 LLYDRT
+216 LLHDRT
-222 FLSGTFREALRRRPW
+222 FLSGTFRQALRRRPW
-237 FYAGLAATWLL
+237 FYAALAATWLL

-285 MRLTFWPDPLVL
+285 VRLAFWPDPLVL
-297 DYGTTIAKSLSE
+297 DYGTATTKSLAD

-325 IALVRCP
+325 VALVRCP

-347 TSSVLPLTTQTIA
+347 TSSVLPLATQTIA

-372 AAIVVGAWYV
+372 AGIVVAVWHV
-382 LGRRSVVVFI
+382 LSRRSVIVFI
-392 AIAIAL
+392 AIAIAFGTL
-398 GAVTARRN
+398 TARRN
-406 IDYHSAISIWQD
+406 TDYRSAISIWQD

-441 RIPEA
+441 RVPEA
-446 LAAYETAARLLPNY
+446 LAAYETAVRLLPNY

-476 LDEAAAQFELALEQ
+476 LDEAAAQFGLALAQ
-490 LPALADAH
+490 LPTLADAH

-508 GRNVEALGCYEA
+508 GRNAEALACYEA
-520 AVRLRPDF
+520 AIRLLPDF

-540 IFDRTDDALAHYAA
+540 IFGRTDEALAHYAA
-554 AVRADPNLPDAQ
+554 AARADPNLPDAQ
-566 YNWANALAHIGR
+566 YNWANALASIGR
-578 FADALPH
+578 FAEAVPH
-585 YEAALQLA
+585 YETSLRLA
-593 PALVS
+593 PGLVS
-598 AHENL
+598 AHENR

-615 AVRELEIAQTLAPD
+615 AVRELEIAQSLAPE
-629 SESIRANL
+629 SERIRANL
-637 GTARARAKGLPGE
+637 AAARARAAR
-650 F
+650 

>member
-7 KVLRSPPNSRRA
+7 KILRPPPDSRRA
-19 GIFVAAALLT
+19 GIFVAAAVLT
-29 AASLAAWANSFRG
+29 AAALVAWANSFRG

-55 ATIRTLALSRALA
+55 ATIRTLALPTALA
-68 PPHTGQPANGRP
+68 PPRSGQPAGGRP

-90 AIAGDD
+90 AVGGAD
-96 VRGYHVLNLAIH
+96 VRSYHVLNLAIH
-108 TLAALALFGVVRRTL
+108 VLAALALFGVVRRTL
-123 PSRPLAA
+123 QSRRLAA

-158 YIAQRAE
+158 YISQRAE

-171 LLLTLYASIRGAES
+171 LLLTLYAAIRGVDS
-185 HTPTRWYVLAV
+185 STPTRWHVLAV

-216 LLYDRT
+216 LLHDRT
-222 FLSGTFREALRRRPW
+222 FFAGTFREALRRRPW
-237 FYAGLAATWLL
+237 FYAGLAVTWLL

-253 KQAGTRGATAGF
+253 KQAGNRGATAGF
-265 GLGITPWHYLLTQ
+265 GIGITPWHYLLTQ

-285 MRLTFWPDPLVL
+285 VRLVFWPDPLVL
-297 DYGTTIAKSLSE
+297 DYGIATTNSLAE
-309 VWPQAALLLA
+309 VWPQTALLLV

-325 IALVRCP
+325 IALARCP
-332 PWGFLGAWFFLLLAP
+332 PWGFWGVWFFLLLAP
-347 TSSVLPLTTQTIA
+347 TSSVLPLTTQTVA

-372 AAIVVGAWYV
+372 AAFVVGVWHV
-382 LGRRSVVVFI
+382 LGRRSVVVFV

-398 GAVTARRN
+398 GALTARRN
-406 IDYHSAISIWQD
+406 TDYRSAISIWQD

-446 LAAYETAARLLPNY
+446 LAAYETAVRLLPNY

-466 YGVALAAAGR
+466 YGVALAATGR
-476 LDEAAAQFELALEQ
+476 LDEAVAQFELALAQ
-490 LPALADAH
+490 LPTLADAR

-508 GRNVEALGCYEA
+508 GRNAEALACYEEA
-520 AVRLRPDF
+520 IRLRPDF

-540 IFDRTDDALAHYAA
+540 NFGRTDEALAHYPA
-554 AVRADPNLPDAQ
+554 AVHADPNLPDAQ
-566 YNWANALAHIGR
+566 YNWANALAHAGR
-578 FADALPH
+578 FSEALPH
-585 YEAALQLA
+585 YEAALRLA

-603 GIALFNL
+603 GIMLFNI
-610 GRYAD
+610 GHYAD
-615 AVRELEIAQTLAPD
+615 AVRELEIAQDLAPD

-637 GTARARAKGLPGE
+637 VTARARAAR
-650 F
+650 

>member
-1 MVRAKG
+1 MKTARKTPAKILRAP
-7 KVLRSPPNSRRA
+7 RNSSRA
-19 GIFVAAALLT
+19 GIFVAAAVLS
-29 AASLAAWANSFRG
+29 AAALAAWANSFRG
-42 PFIFDDLPAIVEN
+42 PFVFDDLPAIVEN
-55 ATIRTLALSRALA
+55 ATIRTLALSSVLA

-90 AIAGDD
+90 AVGGDD

-108 TLAALALFGVVRRTL
+108 ALAALALFGVVRRTL
-123 PSRPLAA
+123 RSRPLAA
-130 KFAADATPLAFA
+130 KFAPDATPLAFA

-185 HTPTRWYVLAV
+185 PTPTRWHTVAV
-196 VTCLLGMATKEVMYA
+196 VTCLLGIATKEVMYA

-222 FLSGTFREALRRRPW
+222 FIAGTFREALRRRPW
-237 FYAGLAATWLL
+237 FYAALAATWLL
-248 LGWLV
+248 LAWLV

-285 MRLTFWPDPLVL
+285 VRLTFWPDPLVL
-297 DYGTTIAKSLSE
+297 DYGTTTTKSLTE

-325 IALVRCP
+325 IALARCP

-347 TSSVLPLTTQTIA
+347 TSSVLPLATQTVA

-372 AAIVVGAWYV
+372 AAIVVAVWHI
-382 LGRRSVVVFI
+382 LGRRSLVVFV
-392 AIAIAL
+392 AIAIAF
-398 GAVTARRN
+398 GALTARRN
-406 IDYHSAISIWQD
+406 SDYRSAISIWQD

-432 LASALSNAG
+432 LASALSDAG
-441 RIPEA
+441 RVPEA
-446 LAAYETAARLLPNY
+446 LAAYETAVGLLPNY
-460 PKVHHN
+460 PKVRHN
-466 YGVALAAAGR
+466 YGVALATAGR
-476 LDEAAAQFELALEQ
+476 LDEAATQFELALAQ
-490 LPALADAH
+490 LPTLADAH

-508 GRNVEALGCYEA
+508 GRNVEALGCYESA
-520 AVRLRPDF
+520 LRLRPDF

-540 IFDRTDDALAHYAA
+540 IFDRSDEALPHYAA

-585 YEAALQLA
+585 YEAAVRLA

-598 AHENL
+598 AHENF

-615 AVRELEIAQTLAPD
+615 AIRELEIAQSLAPD

-637 GTARARAKGLPGE
+637 ATARARAR
-650 F
+650 